1 MLLRAVPS
9 MRMLKPGQVSRDW
22 SRVLTHICILALSL
36 AAAAQTNKAG
46 DFGSQSAAAEVT
58 VDGCL
63 YGSPGGFA
71 VVGAENSYALH
82 GDAATLQKHLGEEVR
97 VTGVAR
103 AESDELDVARIE
115 TVFRAPTLQ
124 LPAAITDDSN
134 WKTQVNG
141 QYGVKFALPT
151 LPNWSKSGERGTG
164 TNLVSEAGA
173 VTLAN
178 LDIPSEIYPSS
189 NFTGG
194 IFLLSVNPTITNRG
208 SCEKFGI
215 FDPHSVS
222 HPNFGGATYSET
234 SEGDAAAGS
243 SSNTEYFHTFQNGVC
258 FEIAVTVGFYSTA
271 SQDFGCR
278 VSTVGDAPKLVD
290 EFTHRVSYFPVSAKV
305 GTPKQESIPRVT
317 AFTASS
323 EVADGAMNRGT
334 ITFSWTTENTDYVE
348 FSYSCSASG
357 LGTVINE
364 EGARMR
370 NCENDPKPITPDP
383 DEYTHSSNSSGQIG
397 FGNFHHDD
405 PIFVTV
411 NIVPFSHGKAY
422 PSEMKSIKITV
433 DPYNP
438 YPNGIPSKTANIA
451 LSYAGPVSKSYKQ
464 GEMLTVTWTDNLS
477 RDSCVNLLLAR
488 DSASGVQYVGR
499 VSEKCLS
506 PASSGSYNWTIP
518 KKYAGA
524 GFRVYASAPG
534 GESSALGPSF
544 EIVPGGTEQK

>member
-1 MLLRAVPS
+1 
-9 MRMLKPGQVSRDW
+9 MRIFNPGQAIRILT
-22 SRVLTHICILALSL
+22 RVCIVAVALE
-36 AAAAQTNKAG
+36 AVAQTAAKH
-46 DFGSQSAAAEVT
+46 DDSGSQSASPAAEVT

-82 GDAATLQKHLGEEVR
+82 GDAATLQKHLGEEVS

-103 AESDELDVARIE
+103 AQSDELDLTRIQ
-115 TVFRAPTLQ
+115 TVFKAPVLW

-141 QYGVKFALPT
+141 QYGVRFALPT
-151 LPNWSKSGERGTG
+151 LPNWSKSGELGTG
-164 TNLVSEAGA
+164 TNFVLQSGT

-178 LDIPSEIYPSS
+178 IGIPSEVYPSS
-189 NFTGG
+189 NFIGG
-194 IFLLSVNPTITNRG
+194 TFLLSVNPTITNRG
-208 SCEKFGI
+208 SCEKFGT
-215 FDPHSVS
+215 FDPRSVS
-222 HPNFGGATYSET
+222 YQNIGGAAYSET

-243 SSNTEYFHTFQNGVC
+243 SSDTKYLHTFQNGVC
-258 FEIAVTVGFYSTA
+258 FEVAVTIGFYSTA

-290 EFTHRVSYFPVSAKV
+290 EFTRRVSYFPASRKV
-305 GTPKQESIPRVT
+305 AAPAQESVPRVT
-317 AFTASS
+317 VFKASS
-323 EVADGAMNRGT
+323 EIADGAMNRGT
-334 ITFSWTTENTDYVE
+334 ITFSWKTENTDYVE
-348 FSYSCSASG
+348 FSYSCSAPG
-357 LGTVINE
+357 LGDTILE
-364 EGARMR
+364 EGARSR

-383 DEYTHSSNSSGQIG
+383 DVYTHSPNSSGQIV

-411 NIVPFSHGKAY
+411 KIVPFSHGKAY
-422 PSEMKSIKITV
+422 PSEMEPIKITV
-433 DPYNP
+433 DPYSP

>member
-1 MLLRAVPS
+1 MTHGTIVRSILLYGCVIP
-9 MRMLKPGQVSRDW
+9 
-22 SRVLTHICILALSL
+22 LSL

-46 DFGSQSAAAEVT
+46 DSGSQSASPTAKVT
-58 VDGCL
+58 IDGCL
-63 YGSPGGFA
+63 YSFPGGFE
-71 VVGAENSYALH
+71 VIGTENSYALH
-82 GDAATLQKHLGEEVR
+82 GDTATLQKHLGEEVS

-103 AESDELDVARIE
+103 GEGDELDVTRIQ
-115 TVFRAPTLQ
+115 TVFKAPTLL
-124 LPAAITDDSN
+124 LPPAISDDSN
-134 WKTQVNG
+134 WKTQVND
-141 QYGVKFALPT
+141 QYGVRFALPA
-151 LPNWSKSGERGTG
+151 LPNWSKRGGQGTG
-164 TNLVSEAGA
+164 TNFVSEAGA

-194 IFLLSVNPTITNRG
+194 TFLLSVNPTITNRA
-208 SCEKFGI
+208 SCEKFNT

-222 HPNFGGATYSET
+222 HRNFGGVTYSET

-278 VSTVGDAPKLVD
+278 VPTVGDTAKLVD

-305 GTPKQESIPRVT
+305 GTPKQEFILRVT
-317 AFTASS
+317 VFKASS
-323 EVADGAMNRGT
+323 EIADGAMNRGT
-334 ITFSWTTENTDYVE
+334 ITFSWKTENADYVE
-348 FSYSCSASG
+348 FSYSCSAPG
-357 LGTVINE
+357 LGATILE
-364 EGARMR
+364 EGARSR

-383 DEYTHSSNSSGQIG
+383 DVYTHSPNSSGQIV

-411 NIVPFSHGKAY
+411 KIVPFSHGKAY
-422 PSEMKSIKITV
+422 PSEIKPIKITV
-433 DPYNP
+433 DPYSA
-438 YPNGIPSKTANIA
+438 YPNGIPSETANIA

-464 GEMLTVTWTDNLS
+464 GETLTVTWTDTLS
-477 RDSCVNLLLAR
+477 RDPCVNLLLVR
-488 DSASGVQYVGR
+488 DNAAGVQYVGH